1 LGVAVTAGTLA
12 VDHAGAATPSRWR
25 DLLRRHSAMPAVI
38 AAALLATYLWVHGK
52 ALDDIERRS
61 LNSDTLLRLLGQHLR
76 LTAATAVVVVVIA
89 VGSGILLT
97 RPALRWL
104 APVATGLANIGQATP
119 AIGVLVLLSIWLGI
133 GFTTALIGLVAYAV
147 LPVLQNT
154 IVGIN
159 QVDRQLVQAGKGI
172 GMSPLAV
179 LIRVELPLAMPV
191 IVAGIRTAL
200 VLAVGV
206 ATLATFINVGGLGE
220 LIVTGI
226 KLQRTSVLV
235 TGAVLTAALA
245 LALDWLGGLISD
257 LLQPRGVG

>member
-1 LGVAVTAGTLA
+1 MTASTLAAGT
-12 VDHAGAATPSRWR
+12 ATPSRWPG
-25 DLLRRHSAMPAVI
+25 LLRRHSAMPLVI
-38 AAALLATYLWVHGK
+38 AAALLGTYLWVRSSR
-52 ALDDIERRS
+52 LDDIEQRS
-61 LNSDTLLRLLGQHLR
+61 LNATTLLRLLRQHLE
-76 LTAATAVVVVVIA
+76 LTAVTTVVVVVLA
-89 VGSGILLT
+89 VGAGILLT

-104 APVATGLANIGQATP
+104 APGATALANIGQATP
-119 AIGVLVLLSIWLGI
+119 AIGLLVLLSIWLGI
-133 GFTTALIGLVAYAV
+133 GFTTALIGLIAYAV

-159 QVDRQLVQAGKGI
+159 QVDRSLVQAGKGI

-179 LIRVELPLAMPV
+179 LVRVELPLALPV
-191 IVAGIRTAL
+191 IMAGIRTAL

-206 ATLATFINVGGLGE
+206 ATLAAFINVGGLGE

-226 KLQRTSVLV
+226 KLQRASVLV

-257 LLQPRGVG
+257 LLRPRGVA

>member
-1 LGVAVTAGTLA
+1 
-12 VDHAGAATPSRWR
+12 
-25 DLLRRHSAMPAVI
+25 MPVVI
-38 AAALLATYLWVHGK
+38 SAALLGTYVWVRGS

-61 LNSDTLLRLLGQHLR
+61 LNSDTLLRLLGRHLE
-76 LTAATAVVVVVIA
+76 LTAVTTVVVVVVA
-89 VGSGILLT
+89 VGAGILLT
-97 RPALRWL
+97 RPALRRL
-104 APVATGLANIGQATP
+104 APVAVGLANIGQATP
-119 AIGVLVLLSIWLGI
+119 ALGLLVLLSLWLGI
-133 GFTTALIGLVAYAV
+133 GFKTALIGLVAYAV

-159 QVDRQLVQAGKGI
+159 QVDRHLIQAGKGI

-191 IVAGIRTAL
+191 ILAGIRTAL

-206 ATLATFINVGGLGE
+206 ATLSTFINVGGFGE

-226 KLQRTSVLV
+226 KLQRTPVLV

-245 LALDWLGGLISD
+245 LVLDWLGGVITD
-257 LLQPRGVG
+257 LLRPPGLD

>member
-1 LGVAVTAGTLA
+1 
-12 VDHAGAATPSRWR
+12 
-25 DLLRRHSAMPAVI
+25 MPMII
-38 AAALLATYLWVHGK
+38 AAVLIGTYLWVHGM

-61 LNSDTLLRLLGQHLR
+61 LNADTLLRLIGQHLE
-76 LTAATAVVVVVIA
+76 LTTATTVIVVVIA
-89 VGSGILLT
+89 VGAGILLT

-104 APVATGLANIGQATP
+104 APAATGLANIGQATP
-119 AIGVLVLLSIWLGI
+119 AIGLLVLLSMWLGI
-133 GFTTALIGLVAYAV
+133 GFRTALIGLVAYAV

-159 QVDRQLVQAGKGI
+159 QVDRQLVQAGRGI

-179 LIRVELPLAMPV
+179 LIRVELPLATPV
-191 IVAGIRTAL
+191 ILAGIRTAL

-206 ATLATFINVGGLGE
+206 ATLAMFINAGGLGE

-245 LALDWLGGLISD
+245 LALDWLGGVISD
-257 LLQPRGVG
+257 LLEPRGLD

>member
-1 LGVAVTAGTLA
+1 MTSSILAASPTAVAA
-12 VDHAGAATPSRWR
+12 PSRWQA
-25 DLLRRHSAMPAVI
+25 LLRRHSAMPVVI

-52 ALDDIERRS
+52 RLDDIEQRS
-61 LNSDTLLRLLGQHLR
+61 LNSDTLLRLLGQHLQ
-76 LTAATAVVVVVIA
+76 LTAATTVVVVVIA
-89 VGSGILLT
+89 VGAGVLLT
-97 RPALRWL
+97 RPALRRL

-119 AIGVLVLLSIWLGI
+119 AIGLLVLLSIWLGI

-159 QVDRQLVQAGKGI
+159 QVDRQLIQAGKGI

-179 LIRVELPLAMPV
+179 LVRVELPLALTV
-191 IVAGIRTAL
+191 IMAGIRTAL

-206 ATLATFINVGGLGE
+206 ATLATFINAGGLGE
-220 LIVTGI
+220 LILTGI

-245 LALDWLGGLISD
+245 LTLDWLGGLISD
-257 LLQPRGVG
+257 LLQPRGLD

>member
-1 LGVAVTAGTLA
+1 
-12 VDHAGAATPSRWR
+12 
-25 DLLRRHSAMPAVI
+25 MPAVI
-38 AAALLATYLWVHGK
+38 AAALLGTYLWVHGR

-61 LNSDTLLRLLGQHLR
+61 LNSDTLVRLLAQHLQ
-76 LTAATAVVVVVIA
+76 LTAVTAVVVVVIA
-89 VGSGILLT
+89 VGAGTLLT

-104 APVATGLANIGQATP
+104 APAATGLANIGQATP
-119 AIGVLVLLSIWLGI
+119 AIGLLVLLSIWLGI

-191 IVAGIRTAL
+191 ILAGIRTAL

-206 ATLATFINVGGLGE
+206 ATLATFINVGGFGE

-226 KLQRTSVLV
+226 KLQRTPVLV

-245 LALDWLGGLISD
+245 LVLDWLGGLISD
-257 LLQPRGVG
+257 LLRPRGLD